1 MLTLPDEMIALLTA
15 FGAEFSKNVWVLA
28 QILLVGAILS
38 PHKRT
43 VTAALRAMGLSQE
56 KGFDKYHRVLNR
68 DKWSGLRLSHIL
80 LGLLVTSFVAV
91 GVPVVIGVDET
102 IERRWGPKI
111 VERGIY
117 RDPVR
122 SSKSHVV
129 KASGLRW
136 VCLMLIV
143 DIGWVG
149 RAWALPFLTVL
160 APSERYD
167 QQRGRK
173 HRKVLDKAAAMVRLV
188 RWWLPERDL
197 VIVGD
202 GAYASNEFA
211 SYLHHFKRPV
221 TLVSR
226 FYLDA
231 ALYGK
236 AYAIPKGR
244 PRVKGAKLPN
254 PQAHVDDPTSLWTT
268 VTVPWYDGLPRPVE
282 WLSGTALWYRI
293 GIVPVSVRWVVVR
306 DPLGTFDLQ
315 TFFCTLPTALPL
327 QILSWFILR
336 WCLETTFEEARAHLG
351 LETQRQWS
359 TLAIQRTTPLLL
371 GLFSFITLL
380 TDRLLMTHACPVRTA
395 AWYPKPAPT
404 FSDAMALVRRSLWL
418 SAIFYTPPPTLPV
431 CNAPSWLLERL
442 LDTLCYAA

>member
-1 MLTLPDEMIALLTA
+1 MLTLPAEMIALLAA
-15 FGAEFSKNVWVLA
+15 FAPEFSKPVWLLGQVLW
-28 QILLVGAILS
+28 VGAILS

-43 VTAALRAMGLSQE
+43 VTAALRAMGLSE
-56 KGFDKYHRVLNR
+56 ERHFDKYHRVLNR
-68 DKWSGLRLSHIL
+68 DTWSGLRLSRIL
-80 LGLLVTSFVAV
+80 LLLLLSTFVRV
-91 GVPVVIGVDET
+91 GIPVLIGVDET

-111 VERGIY
+111 IQRGIY

-122 SSKSHVV
+122 SSKSHMV

-143 DIGWVG
+143 DIPWTQH
-149 RAWALPFLTVL
+149 AWALPFLTVL
-160 APSERYD
+160 APSKRYD

-173 HRKVLDKAAAMVRLV
+173 HRTVLDKAAAMVRVV
-188 RWWLPERDL
+188 RWWLPDHEL

-202 GAYASNEFA
+202 GAYAATAFA
-211 SYLHHFKRPV
+211 AYLHHFKRPV

-231 ALYGK
+231 ALYGQP
-236 AYAIPKGR
+236 YAIPLGR
-244 PRVKGAKLPN
+244 PRLKGDKLPN
-254 PQAHVDDPTSLWTT
+254 PQAHADDPASVWTSLTL
-268 VTVPWYDGLPRPVE
+268 PWYDGLPRTIE
-282 WLSGTALWYRI
+282 YLSGTALWYRI
-293 GIVPVSVRWVVVR
+293 GIAPVPLRWVVVR
-306 DPLGTFDLQ
+306 DPLGKVELQ
-315 TFFCTLPTALPL
+315 SFFCTLPTAMPL
-327 QILSWFILR
+327 QILAWFILR

-380 TDRLLMTHACPVRTA
+380 TNRLLTADACPVRTA
-395 AWYPKPAPT
+395 AWYAKPAPT
-404 FSDAMALVRRSLWL
+404 FSDAIALVRRSLWL
-418 SAIFYTPPPTLPV
+418 SATFPIPHKPPLVYKVPP
-431 CNAPSWLLERL
+431 WLVERL